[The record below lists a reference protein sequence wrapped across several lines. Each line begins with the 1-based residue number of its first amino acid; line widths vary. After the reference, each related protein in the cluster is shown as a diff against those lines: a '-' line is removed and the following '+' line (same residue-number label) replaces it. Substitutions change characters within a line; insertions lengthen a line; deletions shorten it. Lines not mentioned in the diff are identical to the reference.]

1 MSVRGKVWLGERV
14 RQIRWPDA
22 FTSVNIDRARN
33 GTGVGGPRANVGKRE
48 PGPEILREGQ
58 RETMERWRH

>member
-1 MSVRGKVWLGERV
+1 MRGKVRLGEGV
-14 RQIRWPDA
+14 RQIRWPEA
-22 FTSVNIDRARN
+22 FSSINIDRARI
-33 GTGVGGPRANVGKRE
+33 GAEVGGPRANVGKRE